1 VKAWFVPPVII
12 PLGLIVLI
20 GLYAVMRAAT

>member
-1 VKAWFVPPVII
+1 MKAWFVPPVII

-20 GLYAVMRAAT
+20 ALYAVMRAAT

>member
-1 VKAWFVPPVII
+1 MKAWFVPPVII